1 MKILQTYGRQTEGRR
16 KTGDQKSSL
25 AFGSGEL
32 KKNQMNAP
40 FGIYK
45 LCSTI
50 LEVVMLA
57 FAKYMHDYAGDSSTA
72 SLEKK
77 AH

>member
-1 MKILQTYGRQTEGRR
+1 M
-16 KTGDQKSSL
+16 
-25 AFGSGEL
+25 
-32 KKNQMNAP
+32 
-40 FGIYK
+40 YK

-57 FAKYMHDYAGDSSTA
+57 FAKYMHDYAGDSTA
-72 SLEKK
+72 SLEKI

>member
-1 MKILQTYGRQTEGRR
+1 M
-16 KTGDQKSSL
+16 
-25 AFGSGEL
+25 
-32 KKNQMNAP
+32 
-40 FGIYK
+40 YK

-57 FAKYMHDYAGDSSTA
+57 FAKYMHDYEGDSSTA
-72 SLEKK
+72 SLEKI